1 MHYGPNSVHS
11 RSSYQFGFLFQFV
24 FGRLGFVLFCFVWG
38 VFWKNGKIV
47 PCAHTQGTLRDH
59 CLQEYSVLR
68 VDHQTVFLTN
78 LQKTDKNLNDRVNK
92 DHHVLC
98 FTDLRI
104 VVFSLKLTSFGCW
117 LPLAYIKFFGHR
129 FRIEQWFGLVPAF
142 KEDIMGEDIKLI
154 SLHILKK
161 EKPSHGRTLF
171 FRK

>member
-1 MHYGPNSVHS
+1 MALTQCIPDRLTS
-11 RSSYQFGFLFQFV
+11 
-24 FGRLGFVLFCFVWG
+24 LGFSFSLFLGDWDLFCFALYEG
-38 VFWKNGKIV
+38 FFWKNGKIV
-47 PCAHTQGTLRDH
+47 PCTHTQGTLRDH

-68 VDHQTVFLTN
+68 VDHQTVWTN
-78 LQKTDKNLNDRVNK
+78 LQKADKNLNDRVNK

-104 VVFSLKLTSFGCW
+104 VVFSLKLTSFGCR

-142 KEDIMGEDIKLI
+142 KEDIMGEDVKLI